1 MEQIKLEVLRV
12 GYVARWENFC
22 KKMRSYNLVMH
33 MKHHE
38 QMDSIDALTEKL
50 EYNFT
55 FDVNALEKEIMNEY
69 RIGEKN

>member
-1 MEQIKLEVLRV
+1 
-12 GYVARWENFC
+12 
-22 KKMRSYNLVMH
+22 
-33 MKHHE
+33 
-38 QMDSIDALTEKL
+38 MDSIDALTEKL